1 MSIHNIV
8 ETQQKTATNNH
19 GLKIIGLYPVS
30 LTVAVIFMTGPDK
43 INV

>member
-1 MSIHNIV
+1 M
-8 ETQQKTATNNH
+8 TQQNTATSI
-19 GLKIIGLYPVS
+19 GLKIIGLYPGS